1 MLDFRRTCIFVA
13 PTSVL
18 RRFFEDARVRSKPQ
32 AIDATI
38 KNRSPN
44 RWKTARTD
52 SEISSKTRTKEQ
64 TSNRSNNLTKID
76 ARRLENRDPRRPGE
90 ARMGNFERP
99 NGPVSQKNA
108 ARAPSDSRSHYFLPV
123 ERASAHEGAKRR
135 PSEERTRAAH
145 PSPGM
150 GTFVWILR

>member
-52 SEISSKTRTKEQ
+52 SDISSKNRTKEQ
-64 TSNRSNNLTKID
+64 TANRSNNLTEID

-90 ARMGNFERP
+90 TRMGNFERP
-99 NGPVSQKNA
+99 NGPVARKNA
-108 ARAPSDSRSHYFLPV
+108 ARAPSDSRAHYFLPV

-135 PSEERTRAAH
+135 PSEERTR
-145 PSPGM
+145 G
-150 GTFVWILR
+150 G

>member
-52 SEISSKTRTKEQ
+52 SDISSKNRTKEQ
-64 TSNRSNNLTKID
+64 TANRSNNLTEID

-90 ARMGNFERP
+90 TRMGNFERP
-99 NGPVSQKNA
+99 NGPVARKNA
-108 ARAPSDSRSHYFLPV
+108 ARAPSDSRAHYFLPV

-135 PSEERTRAAH
+135 PSEERTRAA
-145 PSPGM
+145 PPRTGM
-150 GTFVWILR
+150 RIYEWMI